1 MSPMSPMTNM
11 AKHVRAPTHPFELQL
26 LGPFLLLT
34 ALAAVFLKI
43 ASEVFEGEAHA
54 IDLWILQACR
64 LPGQP
69 GTPIGPVWLQE
80 GVRDLTALGSPA
92 VLTLVLLAMV
102 GSLMVSR
109 QRRMAWLMLWSALGG
124 QALALG
130 LKALF
135 ARARPDDIYHA
146 TVAAGHSFPSSHA
159 MMSAVICLTLAA
171 LTVRLT
177 RRPAQRWFILLVACG
192 VTMLVGAS
200 RVYLGVHWTSDVA
213 AGWAMGAAW
222 ALLCWMLARRLHVGH
237 EAVATP
243 DKGER
248 Q

>member
-1 MSPMSPMTNM
+1 MNPTMNTAEHAP
-11 AKHVRAPTHPFELQL
+11 APERAFELRL
-26 LGPFLLLT
+26 LAPFLLLA
-34 ALAAVFLKI
+34 ALAAAFLKI

-64 LPGQP
+64 VPGPPRGCRAVRTRGRVAP
-69 GTPIGPVWLQE
+69 G
-80 GVRDLTALGSPA
+80 GVRG
-92 VLTLVLLAMV
+92 VF
-102 GSLMVSR
+102 GKGGW
-109 QRRMAWLMLWSALGG
+109 AWLMLWSTLGG

-171 LTVRLT
+171 LTARLT

-200 RVYLGVHWTSDVA
+200 RVYLGVHWASDVA

-222 ALLCWMLARRLHVGH
+222 ALLCWMLARRLHMGH
-237 EAVATP
+237 EVSGST
-243 DKGER
+243 DKEAR
-248 Q
+248 R

>member
-1 MSPMSPMTNM
+1 MN
-11 AKHVRAPTHPFELQL
+11 RLRPFELRL
-26 LGPFLLLT
+26 LAPFLMIAALT
-34 ALAAVFLKI
+34 AAFLKI

-54 IDLWILQACR
+54 IDLWILEACR
-64 LPGQP
+64 VPGQP
-69 GTPIGPVWLQE
+69 GTPIGPVWFQE
-80 GVRDLTALGSPA
+80 SVRDLTALGSPA
-92 VLTLVLLAMV
+92 VLALVLLATW
-102 GSLMVSR
+102 GCLMVTR
-109 QRRMAWLMLWSALGG
+109 QRRMAWLMLWAALGG

-171 LTVRLT
+171 LTARVT
-177 RRPAQRWFILLVACG
+177 RRPALRWFILLVACG

-200 RVYLGVHWTSDVA
+200 RVYLGVHWASDVA

-222 ALLCWMLARRLHVGH
+222 ALVCWLLARRLHM
-237 EAVATP
+237 
-243 DKGER
+243 GEER
-248 Q
+248 PKAAGQENGR

>member
-1 MSPMSPMTNM
+1 MNPTMNTAEHAP
-11 AKHVRAPTHPFELQL
+11 APERAFELRL
-26 LGPFLLLT
+26 LGPFLLLA
-34 ALAAVFLKI
+34 ALAAAFLKI

-64 LPGQP
+64 VPGQP
-69 GTPIGPVWLQE
+69 GTPIGPIWLQE

-92 VLTLVLLAMV
+92 VLTLVLLATV
-102 GSLMVSR
+102 GSLVVSR
-109 QRRMAWLMLWSALGG
+109 QGRMAWLMLWSTLGG

-171 LTVRLT
+171 LTARLT

-200 RVYLGVHWTSDVA
+200 RVYLGVHWASDVA

-222 ALLCWMLARRLHVGH
+222 ALLCWMLARRLHMGH
-237 EAVATP
+237 EVSGST
-243 DKGER
+243 DKEAR
-248 Q
+248 R